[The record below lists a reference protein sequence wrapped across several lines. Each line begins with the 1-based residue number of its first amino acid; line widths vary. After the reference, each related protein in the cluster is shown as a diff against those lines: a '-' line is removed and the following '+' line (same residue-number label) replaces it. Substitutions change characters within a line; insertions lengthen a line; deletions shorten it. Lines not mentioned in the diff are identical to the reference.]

1 MVATVAADELQW
13 LFSVMS
19 CVLPSLKVPVATN
32 CCVLP
37 AAAVGATGVT
47 AREARVPVPT
57 VRVVLPV
64 TPEAV
69 AEIVAVPP
77 FLPCAS
83 PEPRSDAILGLDD
96 FHETP
101 LRLLA
106 VLPSLNVPLALNLIE
121 VPRSIRGFAGL
132 TVMETRYAVETVSP
146 VDPLTAPKTA
156 LIVLLPAITLV
167 RRPWPLIVAAAGFE
181 EVQTADPVT
190 SCVLLSLNVPVAA
203 NCFVVPTAMLEFA
216 GVTAIEIKLAPVMV
230 SEAVP
235 LTELELAVIVVKPV
249 PTLVARP
256 VESIV
261 ATDEDDE
268 DQVTDWSHCVLP
280 SSKFPTAVNSCVVPS
295 AMDGIAGV
303 TEIEIR
309 CAATTVNVEVSV
321 KEPTVAV
328 IVVEPAATV
337 VANPEPLMVATVVE
351 EDVQVTP
358 LTRSALEPSL

>member
-1 MVATVAADELQW
+1 
-13 LFSVMS
+13 MS
-19 CVLPSLKVPVATN
+19 CVLLSLKVPVATN

-47 AREARVPVPT
+47 ARDTRVPVPT

-77 FLPCAS
+77 FLPCAR
-83 PEPRSDAILGLDD
+83 PEPRSDAMLGLDD

-101 LRLLA
+101 PRLLA

-121 VPRSIRGFAGL
+121 VPRAIRGFAGF
-132 TVMETRYAVETVSP
+132 TVMETRCAVETVSP
-146 VDPLTAPKTA
+146 VDPLTPPKTA
-156 LIVLLPAITLV
+156 LIVLLPAATLV
-167 RRPWPLIVAAAGFE
+167 RSPWPLMVAAAGFE
-181 EVQTADPVT
+181 DVQTADPLT
-190 SCVLLSLNVPVAA
+190 SCEVLSLNVPVAA
-203 NCFVVPTAMLEFA
+203 NCFVVPTAILEFA

-230 SEAVP
+230 SDAVP
-235 LTELELAVIVVKPV
+235 LTEPELAVIVVKPV
-249 PTLVARP
+249 PTLVATP
-256 VESIV
+256 VESTV
-261 ATDEDDE
+261 ATDKDEE

-280 SSKFPTAVNSCVVPS
+280 SSKLPTAVNSCVVPS
-295 AMDGIAGV
+295 AMDGTAGV

-309 CAATTVNVEVSV
+309 CAATTVSVEVSV

-337 VANPEPLMVATVVE
+337 AANPELLMVATVVE